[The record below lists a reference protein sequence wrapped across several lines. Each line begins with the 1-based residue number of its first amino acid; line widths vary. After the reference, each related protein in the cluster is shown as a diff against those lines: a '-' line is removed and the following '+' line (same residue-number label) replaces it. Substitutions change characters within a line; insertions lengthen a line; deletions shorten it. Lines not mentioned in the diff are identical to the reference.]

1 MIGHFPQVQSGED
14 SEQILDYSDAE
25 LFHVSSGGS
34 RLPSLQWKRFEKAC
48 KGEHGHTRL
57 IFNQLVHYLDAHSQW
72 SINSDYRA

>member
-1 MIGHFPQVQSGED
+1 MIGYFPQVQSGED

-34 RLPSLQWKRFEKAC
+34 RLPSLQWKAFEKTC

-57 IFNQLVHYLDAHSQW
+57 MFDKLVYDLDAPSQS